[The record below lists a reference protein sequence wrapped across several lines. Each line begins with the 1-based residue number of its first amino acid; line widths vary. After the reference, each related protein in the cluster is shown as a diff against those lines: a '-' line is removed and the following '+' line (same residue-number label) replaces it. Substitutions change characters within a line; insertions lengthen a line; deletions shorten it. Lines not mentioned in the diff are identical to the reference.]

1 MQTLTRIV
9 VTLGGLLLPCL
20 ATAQAPSYA
29 VSGPALG
36 LVADRASGA
45 IRPILGTAGAATWG
59 APLAVDFAAVQTAV
73 APGGDYALVVA
84 QDGFRVATVRSA
96 DGAVQWLALAGTDS
110 APDLLAFSPRGR
122 AAALYYQASRRLV
135 VFSGLRDGTAQAVE
149 VDTTSLPA
157 APSLLAVSEDASS
170 LLLAITEG
178 DGSAVYF
185 LPSAQAAPRPSLSA
199 VFSAVFADEALS
211 TPEDSPADTWAR
223 RLTVFG
229 AVSAIEFAGESRDAL
244 IADTGANAVY
254 LMRDASGAANTIL
267 LGSQQDG
274 LAQPVSI
281 KALDGRRVLVANA
294 GTGSVTVLYRD
305 GESPLSIQCG
315 CTLAG
320 LHPLAG
326 GAVFRLTE
334 PSTDPLLLLDAGGL
348 EPRIVA
354 VPPDR
359 SGPAPATS
367 PEGGLQ

>member
-1 MQTLTRIV
+1 MQTLTKIA
-9 VTLGGLLLPCL
+9 VTLGGLLFPCL

-59 APLAVDFAAVQTAV
+59 APLAVNFATVQTTV

-84 QDGFRVATVRSA
+84 RDGFRLATVRSA
-96 DGAVQWLALAGTDS
+96 DGAVQWLALAATNS
-110 APDLLAFSPRGR
+110 APDLVAFSPRGR

-135 VFSGLRDGTAQAVE
+135 VLSGLRDGTAQAAE

-170 LLLAITEG
+170 LLLAIAEG
-178 DGSAVYF
+178 DRTAVYF
-185 LPSAQAAPRPSLSA
+185 LPSAQASPRPGLSPMF
-199 VFSAVFADEALS
+199 VDEGLS
-211 TPEDSPADTWAR
+211 TPGDSPADTSAR
-223 RLTVFG
+223 RLTMFG
-229 AVSAIEFAGESRDAL
+229 AVSAIEFAGESQDAL
-244 IADTGANAVY
+244 IADAGANAVY
-254 LMRDASGAANTIL
+254 LMQDASGAANTIL

-281 KALDGRRVLVANA
+281 QALDSRRVLVANA

-305 GESPLSIQCG
+305 GASPLSIQCG
-315 CTLAG
+315 CTLTG
-320 LHPLAG
+320 LYPLAG
-326 GAVFRLTE
+326 GTVFRLTE
-334 PSTDPLLLLDAGGL
+334 RSADPLLLLDAGGL
-348 EPRIVA
+348 DPRIVV

-359 SGPAPATS
+359 SVPAATS

>member
-1 MQTLTRIV
+1 
-9 VTLGGLLLPCL
+9 
-20 ATAQAPSYA
+20 
-29 VSGPALG
+29 
-36 LVADRASGA
+36 
-45 IRPILGTAGAATWG
+45 
-59 APLAVDFAAVQTAV
+59 VDFATVQTAV

-96 DGAVQWLALAGTDS
+96 GGAVQWLALAETDS
-110 APDLLAFSPRGR
+110 APDLVAFSPRGR
-122 AAALYYQASRRLV
+122 AAALHYQASRRLV
-135 VFSGLRDGTAQAVE
+135 VLSALRDGTAQTVE

-170 LLLAITEG
+170 LLVAIAEG
-178 DGSAVYF
+178 DSTAVYF
-185 LPSAQAAPRPSLSA
+185 LPSAQATPRPRLSA
-199 VFSAVFADEALS
+199 RYADEALA
-211 TPEDSPADTWAR
+211 TPEDSPAATPAR

-229 AVSAIEFAGESRDAL
+229 AVSAIEFAGESLDAL

-294 GTGSVTVLYRD
+294 GTGSITVLYRD
-305 GESPLSIQCG
+305 GASPLSIPCG

-334 PSTDPLLLLDAGGL
+334 PSAEPLLLLDAGGL

-359 SGPAPATS
+359 SSRAPATS
-367 PEGGLQ
+367 PQGGLQ

>member
-1 MQTLTRIV
+1 MQTLTRVV

-20 ATAQAPSYA
+20 VTAQAPNYA

-36 LVADRASGA
+36 LVADRAAGA
-45 IRPILGTAGAATWG
+45 IRPILGIPGAATWG
-59 APLAVDFAAVQTAV
+59 APLAVDFATVQTAV

-84 QDGFRVATVRSA
+84 KDGFRVATVRAS
-96 DGAVQWLALAGTDS
+96 DGAVQWLALAETDS
-110 APDLLAFSPRGR
+110 APDLVAFSPRGR
-122 AAALYYQASRRLV
+122 AAALYYQTSRRLV
-135 VFSGLRDGTAQAVE
+135 VLSGLRDGGPQAAE

-157 APSLLAVSEDASS
+157 APSLLAISEDASS
-170 LLLAITEG
+170 LLAAIPEG
-178 DGSAVYF
+178 DRTALYF
-185 LPSAQAAPRPSLSA
+185 LPAAQAAPQSRVSA
-199 VFSAVFADEALS
+199 MMTDEAPS
-211 TPEDSPADTWAR
+211 TPEAAPADTSAR

-229 AVSAIEFAGESRDAL
+229 AVSAIEFTAESLDAL

-254 LMRDASGAANTIL
+254 LMRDAGGAANTIL
-267 LGSQQDG
+267 LGSEQDG

-305 GESPLSIQCG
+305 GASALSIQCG

-320 LHPLAG
+320 LYPLSG

-334 PSTDPLLLLDAGGL
+334 PSADPLLLLDAGGL

-354 VPPDR
+354 VPP
-359 SGPAPATS
+359 A